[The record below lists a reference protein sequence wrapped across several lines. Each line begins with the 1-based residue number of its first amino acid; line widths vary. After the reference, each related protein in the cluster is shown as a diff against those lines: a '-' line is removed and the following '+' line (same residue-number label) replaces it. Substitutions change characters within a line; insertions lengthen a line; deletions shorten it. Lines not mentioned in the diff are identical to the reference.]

1 MIRPEAAA
9 VLQRWRDAFI
19 GAALIALG
27 LYWFTKTFGLLYWVG
42 AALALIGALIGF
54 AGLQRARFSKSQH
67 GAGIVDVTEGQIT
80 YFGPDTGGVIALD
93 DITKIS
99 LIYYQNQ
106 QLWKLEQPAQP
117 ALFIPTGATGAERLF
132 DAFTQLDNFQIEAML
147 QLLAQ
152 RLNTPQTI
160 WQKDYFL
167 DPQNYIH

>member
-9 VLQRWRDAFI
+9 VLLRWRDAFI
-19 GAALIALG
+19 GTALIALG
-27 LYWFTKTFGLLYWVG
+27 LYWFTKTFGLLSWVG
-42 AALALIGALIGF
+42 AALTLIGALIGF
-54 AGLQRARFSKSQH
+54 AGLQRARFAKTQQ

-80 YFGPDTGGVIALD
+80 YFGPNTGGVIALD
-93 DITKIS
+93 NITKIS
-99 LIYYQNQ
+99 LIYQQNE

-117 ALFIPTGATGAERLF
+117 ALFIPIGATGAERLF
-132 DAFTQLDNFQIEAML
+132 DAFTQLQNFQIEPML

-167 DPQNYIH
+167 DPKNYIH